1 MIAQT
6 GTVVDHECPLEDDP
20 LYTKQSHFLSSVFK
34 NLLEVHSRW
43 RMGKPLRGL
52 YFSKVG
58 LSANRSLNLP
68 TSDKKAEVAT
78 FAMDAEK
85 QGFLQLSTRRLEQF
99 PRAPIAQR
107 KPGA

>member
-68 TSDKKAEVAT
+68 TSDKKAELAT
-78 FAMDAEK
+78 FARTRKNKD
-85 QGFLQLSTRRLEQF
+85 FFNYPLDDLSNSPER
-99 PRAPIAQR
+99 P
-107 KPGA
+107 